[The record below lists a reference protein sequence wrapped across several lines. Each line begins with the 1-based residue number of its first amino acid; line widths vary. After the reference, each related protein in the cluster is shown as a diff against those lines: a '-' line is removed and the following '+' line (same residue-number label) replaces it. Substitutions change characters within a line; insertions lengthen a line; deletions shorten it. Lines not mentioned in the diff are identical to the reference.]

1 MKEAAG
7 SGRAEKRGLEMEM
20 ARKVCPPR
28 GDLGRLPQGWKE
40 ECRGKELEGS
50 RTSARPKQVDKGEGH
65 QARSEVE
72 RDQCQA
78 GLGGTFSF

>member
-28 GDLGRLPQGWKE
+28 GDLG
-40 ECRGKELEGS
+40 
-50 RTSARPKQVDKGEGH
+50 
-65 QARSEVE
+65 
-72 RDQCQA
+72 
-78 GLGGTFSF
+78 